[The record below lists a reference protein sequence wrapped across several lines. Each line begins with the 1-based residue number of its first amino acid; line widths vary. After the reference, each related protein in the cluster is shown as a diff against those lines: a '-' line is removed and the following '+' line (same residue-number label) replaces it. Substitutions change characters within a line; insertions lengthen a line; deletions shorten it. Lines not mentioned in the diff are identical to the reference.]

1 MKKITIAKI
10 LFFFFSLAIVF
21 NACKS
26 EEALT
31 LNFSPEVSKK
41 YEITMLSKQDMSM
54 GAMGDMQNTIVMN
67 YDLLIKEKDNDGN
80 FIILTTFKKMGFD
93 TKSPQGN
100 ISYDSDSKTESD
112 DMASAMI
119 GKIFGGMIGQSF
131 SMTVN
136 KNGEV
141 TQLKGM
147 EAIFQNIIKN
157 MGLDTVPG
165 GMQAVA
171 GFRNQFS
178 DEQFKKNFG
187 ESFNILPSKEVKVG
201 DTWAIDNSN
210 NMMGFEMKTKNTYTL
225 KDIKGNLAIVELV
238 SDFNLGSENDE
249 NDVKMKMDGS
259 QSGSLKIDINT
270 GMTIESNIKQ
280 NISAT
285 QKMMGQEMPMKI
297 DGTVK
302 MTSKEIN

>member
-1 MKKITIAKI
+1 MKKLAVAKI
-10 LFFFFSLAIVF
+10 LFFFVSLAIVF

-31 LNFSPEVSKK
+31 LKFSPEVSKK
-41 YEITMLSKQDMSM
+41 YEVSMNYEQDMSM
-54 GAMGDMQNTIVMN
+54 GAMGDMQNTVVMN
-67 YDLLIKEKDNDGN
+67 YDLLIKEKDSDGN

-100 ISYDSDSKTESD
+100 ISYSSDSKTESN

-141 TQLKGM
+141 TELKGM
-147 EAIFQNIIKN
+147 EAIFNNMIKN

-201 DTWAIDNSN
+201 DTWAIDNNN

-225 KDIKGNLAIVELV
+225 KEIKGDLAIVDLV
-238 SDFNLGSENDE
+238 SDFNLGNENDE

-259 QSGSLKIDINT
+259 QNGSLKIDINT

-285 QKMMGQEMPMKI
+285 QKMMGQEIPMKI
-297 DGTVK
+297 EGNVK